1 VGLENSSG
9 LENNDTHLRA
19 NACRCF
25 ENNDTHLRANV
36 CRCFENNDTHLRA
49 NVCRVLQSRV
59 VFQAYYKSSCL
70 PYNSK
75 IYLSV
80 AKSIML
86 FPRQYD
92 QQTLQAAVN

>member
-1 VGLENSSG
+1 MWAWK
-9 LENNDTHLRA
+9 TARA
-19 NACRCF
+19 WKTTTRICAQMR
-25 ENNDTHLRANV
+25 V
-36 CRCFENNDTHLRA
+36 
-49 NVCRVLQSRV
+49 VVLQSRV
-59 VFQAYYKSSCL
+59 VFQTNNKSSCL